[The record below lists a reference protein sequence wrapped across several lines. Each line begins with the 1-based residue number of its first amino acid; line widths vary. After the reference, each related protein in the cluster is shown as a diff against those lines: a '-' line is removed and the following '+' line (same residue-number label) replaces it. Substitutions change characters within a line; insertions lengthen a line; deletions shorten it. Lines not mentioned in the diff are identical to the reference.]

1 MSKNLLL
8 VILVLALV
16 LGSSYL
22 YRRNNTQVMNPS
34 PTSSALVKTESTP
47 ISKQYLPYTKDV
59 LESSKT
65 TRRVLFFYAS
75 WCPTCIPADADFTKN
90 ISMLPSDVTLIRVN
104 YNDPDTDA
112 DEKALATK
120 YGITY
125 QHTYVQIDAEG
136 NEVVKWNGGAT
147 KELLAKI
154 K

>member
-8 VILVLALV
+8 VIFVLALV
-16 LGSSYL
+16 LGGSYL
-22 YRRNNTQVMNPS
+22 YRRNNTQVMDPS
-34 PTSSALVKTESTP
+34 PTPNDMVKTESTP

-59 LESSKT
+59 LESSKS

-90 ISMLPSDVTLIRVN
+90 VSMLPSDVTLIRVN

-112 DEKALATK
+112 DDKALAAK
-120 YGITY
+120 YAITY
-125 QHTYVQIDAEG
+125 QHTYVQIAADG
-136 NEVVKWNGGAT
+136 NEIAKWNGGSV